1 MASVYKTLST
11 ERTRSKAE
19 SDGAPSASKRKNAQR
34 VLILS
39 SRGITTRSR
48 HLLNDIAGLLPH
60 SRRESKFDS
69 KKNLRDLAE
78 MAELYNCN
86 NASTVR
92 PYSMTTRLTS
102 CTGHVPRMPETPGLI
117 PSLSQSAQ
125 RPKSKV
131 SGPEHS
137 YHVSLSCPALWATSL
152 TLLLSREE
160 LNFSGNCLKG
170 SRPILS
176 FDAAFDT
183 EPSLRLSRE
192 LLTHI
197 FGVPEGARKAKPFV
211 DHVMGF
217 SVLDGKI
224 WVRNYQVKEEDTA
237 EQKDMSLLEIGPRF
251 CLTPMFIQEGCFS
264 GPIIYSNKQYVSP
277 NQIRSDMRRRDA
289 IKHSARAEQHVE
301 RFAKKDRLGI
311 SSGSKDIRANELDS
325 RTLFA

>member
-86 NASTVR
+86 NASTVMFLECR
-92 PYSMTTRLTS
+92 KHQDSYL
-102 CTGHVPRMPETPGLI
+102 HLAKVPNG
-117 PSLSQSAQ
+117 PSQKFLVQNI
-125 RPKSKV
+125 
-131 SGPEHS
+131 H
-137 YHVSLSCPALWATSL
+137 TM
-152 TLLLSREE
+152 EE

-176 FDAAFDT
+176 FDAAFET

>member
-19 SDGAPSASKRKNAQR
+19 SDGVSSASKRKNAQR

-86 NASTVR
+86 NVMFLECRKHQDSYLHLAK
-92 PYSMTTRLTS
+92 
-102 CTGHVPRMPETPGLI
+102 VPNG
-117 PSLSQSAQ
+117 PSQKFLVQNI
-125 RPKSKV
+125 
-131 SGPEHS
+131 H
-137 YHVSLSCPALWATSL
+137 TM
-152 TLLLSREE
+152 EE

-176 FDAAFDT
+176 FDAAFET

>member
-1 MASVYKTLST
+1 MFSADYITKRDNGFCIQDPLDRAHSLQGGIRRCAFRLQAEERPESPDPLVARHHHSVP
-11 ERTRSKAE
+11 R
-19 SDGAPSASKRKNAQR
+19 PS
-34 VLILS
+34 IS
-39 SRGITTRSR
+39 SATVAFANFQSYSSR

-176 FDAAFDT
+176 FDAAFDS

-237 EQKDMSLLEIGPRF
+237 EQKDMSLLEIGPRTF
-251 CLTPMFIQEGCFS
+251 SRIPSPTSPGKQQLTYNFAPQ
-264 GPIIYSNKQYVSP
+264 VS
-277 NQIRSDMRRRDA
+277 A
-289 IKHSARAEQHVE
+289 
-301 RFAKKDRLGI
+301 
-311 SSGSKDIRANELDS
+311 
-325 RTLFA
+325 

>member
-11 ERTRSKAE
+11 ERTRGKAE
-19 SDGAPSASKRKNAQR
+19 SAGASSASKRKNAQR

-78 MAELYNCN
+78 MAELKHQDSYLHL
-86 NASTVR
+86 AK
-92 PYSMTTRLTS
+92 
-102 CTGHVPRMPETPGLI
+102 VPNG
-117 PSLSQSAQ
+117 PSQKFLVQNI
-125 RPKSKV
+125 
-131 SGPEHS
+131 H
-137 YHVSLSCPALWATSL
+137 TM
-152 TLLLSREE
+152 EE

-176 FDAAFDT
+176 FDAAFET

-197 FGVPEGARKAKPFV
+197 FGVPEGARKVKPFV

-277 NQIRSDMRRRDA
+277 NQIRSDMRKRDA

-325 RTLFA
+325 RKLFA